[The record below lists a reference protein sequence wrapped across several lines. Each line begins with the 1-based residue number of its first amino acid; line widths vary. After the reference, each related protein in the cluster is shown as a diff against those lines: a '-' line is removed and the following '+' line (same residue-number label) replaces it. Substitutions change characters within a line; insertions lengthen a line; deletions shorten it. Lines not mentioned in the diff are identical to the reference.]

1 MPSSNL
7 PASER
12 VTSYAWLVVGLLWFV
27 ALLNYLDRLTV
38 TSMRD
43 WIVADI
49 PMSDA
54 RFGLLTSVFLWVYG
68 VCSPMGGFLA
78 DRYSRKWVI
87 LVSLAVWSIVTWW
100 TGHVHT
106 FEALLLV
113 RGIMGVSEACYIAAA
128 LALIADYHSGPT
140 RSLATGLH
148 QSGLYAGAALGGAG
162 GWIAAEHGWRV
173 AFTQFGAIG
182 VGYALVIGFVLR
194 DRPPAAE
201 AKEPSGGAVA
211 PQKASFAEALRTLL
225 RTPAFW
231 VLMVYMALAAMAFW
245 LVNGWLPVYLQDR
258 FVGWSPEQLGP
269 TMTDFLPSA
278 WLRAGAIYKGN
289 AGLYATVPVQIASFV
304 GVVVGGIVADRW
316 SRTNI
321 RGRVILPAI
330 GFMLAGPFLVLLAIT
345 SNFGFALF
353 AMVIFGL
360 GRGFSDAN
368 IMPILCQVVD
378 SHYRATAYGILNLV
392 GVTIGGGMIYVGG
405 YLRDRQVGLPV
416 PFAIAG
422 CGLLLAG
429 ILLLAIR
436 PDQRAP
442 AEAE

>member
-1 MPSSNL
+1 
-7 PASER
+7 
-12 VTSYAWLVVGLLWFV
+12 
-27 ALLNYLDRLTV
+27 
-38 TSMRD
+38 
-43 WIVADI
+43 
-49 PMSDA
+49 
-54 RFGLLTSVFLWVYG
+54 
-68 VCSPMGGFLA
+68 
-78 DRYSRKWVI
+78 
-87 LVSLAVWSIVTWW
+87 
-100 TGHVHT
+100 
-106 FEALLLV
+106 
-113 RGIMGVSEACYIAAA
+113 
-128 LALIADYHSGPT
+128 
-140 RSLATGLH
+140 
-148 QSGLYAGAALGGAG
+148 
-162 GWIAAEHGWRV
+162 
-173 AFTQFGAIG
+173 
-182 VGYALVIGFVLR
+182 
-194 DRPPAAE
+194 
-201 AKEPSGGAVA
+201 
-211 PQKASFAEALRTLL
+211 
-225 RTPAFW
+225 
-231 VLMVYMALAAMAFW
+231 MVYMALAAMAFW

-436 PDQRAP
+436 PEQRAP

>member
-68 VCSPMGGFLA
+68 LCSPMGGFLA

-87 LVSLAVWSIVTWW
+87 VVSLAVWSIVTWW

-182 VGYALVIGFVLR
+182 VCAR
-194 DRPPAAE
+194 DRLCATGPPAR
-201 AKEPSGGAVA
+201 S
-211 PQKASFAEALRTLL
+211 
-225 RTPAFW
+225 
-231 VLMVYMALAAMAFW
+231 
-245 LVNGWLPVYLQDR
+245 
-258 FVGWSPEQLGP
+258 
-269 TMTDFLPSA
+269 
-278 WLRAGAIYKGN
+278 
-289 AGLYATVPVQIASFV
+289 
-304 GVVVGGIVADRW
+304 
-316 SRTNI
+316 
-321 RGRVILPAI
+321 
-330 GFMLAGPFLVLLAIT
+330 
-345 SNFGFALF
+345 
-353 AMVIFGL
+353 
-360 GRGFSDAN
+360 
-368 IMPILCQVVD
+368 
-378 SHYRATAYGILNLV
+378 
-392 GVTIGGGMIYVGG
+392 
-405 YLRDRQVGLPV
+405 
-416 PFAIAG
+416 
-422 CGLLLAG
+422 
-429 ILLLAIR
+429 
-436 PDQRAP
+436 
-442 AEAE
+442 